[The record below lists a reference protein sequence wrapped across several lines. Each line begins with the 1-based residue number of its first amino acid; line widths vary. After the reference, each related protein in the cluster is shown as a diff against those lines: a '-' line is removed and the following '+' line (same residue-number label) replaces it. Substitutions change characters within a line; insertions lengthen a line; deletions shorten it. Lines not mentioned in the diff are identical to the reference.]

1 MHSFT
6 TRLVGTAVVL
16 TASIVTAG
24 CDGAIRL
31 RGRVLDTAGAP
42 ISTARIHL
50 QPTRNGRQFD
60 STPTPD
66 GCFTIGGV
74 VAPGRYNYKV
84 LITAPGYKSA
94 EGVIVTN
101 ENNRT
106 VVVLRRETESAPS
119 SIATDVGTGSKNQVA
134 VGCATSECCK

>member
-6 TRLVGTAVVL
+6 TRLVVTTVGLAASVV
-16 TASIVTAG
+16 AAG
-24 CDGAIRL
+24 CDGAVRL
-31 RGRVLDTAGAP
+31 RGRVVDTAGAP

-60 STPTPD
+60 DAPTAD
-66 GCFTIGGV
+66 GCFTIGHV

-101 ENNRT
+101 ENNRS

-119 SIATDVGTGSKNQVA
+119 SIATDVATGSKNDI
-134 VGCATSECCK
+134 VGCEPSDCCK